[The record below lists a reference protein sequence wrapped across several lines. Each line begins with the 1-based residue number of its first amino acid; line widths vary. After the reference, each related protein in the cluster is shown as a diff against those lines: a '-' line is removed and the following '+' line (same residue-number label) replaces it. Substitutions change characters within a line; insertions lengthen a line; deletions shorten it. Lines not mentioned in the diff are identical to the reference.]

1 MMQKAAT
8 DADEYISSIH
18 CHDDDDV
25 DRFGECRFSI
35 CLFGS
40 AALEGWRR
48 RRRRDEFCGIILG
61 RWAMRQSSNA
71 LEIWIKETA
80 DKM

>member
-8 DADEYISSIH
+8 DADEYISGIH
-18 CHDDDDV
+18 CHDDDDDDDV

-35 CLFGS
+35 CLFGT

-48 RRRRDEFCGIILG
+48 RDALCGLILG
-61 RWAMRQSSNA
+61 RWAMSQSSNT
-71 LEIWIKETA
+71 LGLR
-80 DKM
+80 